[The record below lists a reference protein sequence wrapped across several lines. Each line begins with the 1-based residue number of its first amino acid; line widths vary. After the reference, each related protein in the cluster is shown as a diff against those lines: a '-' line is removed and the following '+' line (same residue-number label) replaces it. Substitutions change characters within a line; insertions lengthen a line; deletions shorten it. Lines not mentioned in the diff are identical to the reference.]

1 MKSGLY
7 VLLSAAKEMTN
18 IPEAHS
24 HRSVMICKDLLA
36 ERYLKLIVSL
46 PSPPQTTVSLCPQF
60 KGSISIL
67 VSGTVHTAAGSIA
80 VGCHDTM
87 LSRYRCRDQSK
98 SARVFCSTA
107 PLLTNEFIRS
117 RKFGYKM
124 TQWSISGAG
133 SV

>member
-87 LSRYRCRDQSK
+87 LSRYRCRDQRKCAFLPAVKPRRSMHH
-98 SARVFCSTA
+98 SDTIRGMEEVEVEYFLVIFC
-107 PLLTNEFIRS
+107 E
-117 RKFGYKM
+117 
-124 TQWSISGAG
+124 
-133 SV
+133 